1 MVTSHKMQM
10 QRYGWR
16 TIPTWLSQKQRSLR
30 KEGLLWKMVKPRP
43 ADSAA
48 VAWTHESC
56 GRMDGNR
63 WERWLSLSVEHAILS
78 LNLGFNRVH
87 WQFFLVVSG
96 FSCFFPDFLWSI
108 WPDTNLPQMV
118 PSDSVKTFHRWMGN
132 HPRTN
137 GIVESSG
144 RKIFMRYPAGVTV
157 WFVW

>member
-1 MVTSHKMQM
+1 MMVTSHKMQM

-63 WERWLSLSVEHAILS
+63 WERWLSLSVEHAILP

-87 WQFFLVVSG
+87 WEFFLVVSG
-96 FSCFFPDFLWSI
+96 FSCFFLIFSGPSRPTQTCLRWFLQIRSKHSTGGWAIIPGLMVSSSPAAERFLW
-108 WPDTNLPQMV
+108 DTQQ
-118 PSDSVKTFHRWMGN
+118 
-132 HPRTN
+132 
-137 GIVESSG
+137 E
-144 RKIFMRYPAGVTV
+144 
-157 WFVW
+157 

>member
-1 MVTSHKMQM
+1 MMVTSHKMQM

-87 WQFFLVVSG
+87 WEFFLVV
-96 FSCFFPDFLWSI
+96 FSWFSLVHLARHKLASDGSRRFGQHIPQVDQQWSQDK
-108 WPDTNLPQMV
+108 WYRRVQRPKD
-118 PSDSVKTFHRWMGN
+118 
-132 HPRTN
+132 
-137 GIVESSG
+137 
-144 RKIFMRYPAGVTV
+144 FMRYP
-157 WFVW
+157 

>member
-1 MVTSHKMQM
+1 MQM

-87 WQFFLVVSG
+87 WEFFLVVFSWFSLVHLARHKLASDGSFRFGQNIPQVDGQSSQDKWYRRVQQPKDFYEIPSRG
-96 FSCFFPDFLWSI
+96 FS
-108 WPDTNLPQMV
+108 TQQTV
-118 PSDSVKTFHRWMGN
+118 
-132 HPRTN
+132 
-137 GIVESSG
+137 
-144 RKIFMRYPAGVTV
+144 FMK
-157 WFVW
+157 